1 MPSSALLM
9 RRILYVSELAPA
21 MPSNVVG
28 HVLRQSRERNQRLK
42 LSGALLF
49 DGERF
54 CQLLEGDPDS
64 TQSMMQRIERDTRHG
79 NVQLLLNTL
88 SPAPRL
94 MMHWRCGYCDHDA
107 FDRVHAAAAVD
118 AERAVHA
125 FLQVLSTS
133 DLSN

>member
-1 MPSSALLM
+1 MPFSTLLT

-28 HVLRQSRERNQRLK
+28 QVLRQSRERNHRLK

-54 CQLLEGDPDS
+54 CQLLEGDPDT
-64 TQSMMQRIERDTRHG
+64 TQNMMQRIKRDTRHG
-79 NVQLLLNTL
+79 NVQLLLDTL

-118 AERAVHA
+118 PQRPVHA
-125 FLQVLSTS
+125 FLRLLSTS